1 MPLKIAIVGAGIGG
15 LSAAVALRLAGHHVE
30 VFEKSQF
37 LSELGAALVVAPNGI
52 RVLTALGFSCE
63 NARSNPQSCFELR
76 DGPTFNSVASFD
88 LTERRFD
95 APLHTMQ
102 RADLHGE
109 LHRIATMEV
118 SGLPDIMLHLG
129 RKVLTAEPAA
139 GILHLEDGSSVEA
152 DLIIGADGLHSILKP
167 LVLEGHPQPPLK
179 TGLSAFR
186 FQIPT
191 ESVRDDQD
199 YVSLVAKKGHGP
211 SILADISDENTA
223 VHMVWYDCQN
233 GEYQNFVGIH
243 NTVPGDE
250 YDLVGSMERQ
260 FAHFHPCLMRLVKK
274 APKITKWPLN
284 IHEPITHW
292 TRGKVLLIGD
302 AAHPMLPFSGQG
314 ANQAIEDAG
323 ALKILFEN
331 IHSPED
337 VPSRMALFEK
347 LRRLR
352 VSRVQIMS
360 SVRVGKE
367 AVVLEELRNQ
377 ADPPGSGNLI
387 IYIPEFAAKSEY
399 NVAYSDVP
407 TNFTER
413 LTHDFGY
420 NIFEESIK
428 FLEEHLL
435 GPRTRSP
442 ACSQDHLS
450 TPSEQAVVG

>member
-1 MPLKIAIVGAGIGG
+1 MPLNIAIVGAGIGG
-15 LSAAVALRLAGHHVE
+15 LSAAAALRLAGHHVE

-76 DGPTFNSVASFD
+76 DGPTFDSVASFD
-88 LTERRFD
+88 LTDAERRFD
-95 APLHTMQ
+95 VPLYTMQ

-118 SGLPDIMLHLG
+118 PGLPDIMLHLG

-152 DLIIGADGLHSILKP
+152 DLIIGADGVHSILKP
-167 LVLEGHPQPPLK
+167 LVLKGHPQPPLK

-199 YVSLVAKKGHGP
+199 YVSLVANKGHGP

-250 YDLVGSMERQ
+250 DGSMERQ

-292 TRGKVLLIGD
+292 SRGKVLLIGD
-302 AAHPMLPFSGQG
+302 AAHPVGLKTPFSV
-314 ANQAIEDAG
+314 
-323 ALKILFEN
+323 
-331 IHSPED
+331 D
-337 VPSRMALFEK
+337 V
-347 LRRLR
+347 
-352 VSRVQIMS
+352 
-360 SVRVGKE
+360 
-367 AVVLEELRNQ
+367 
-377 ADPPGSGNLI
+377 
-387 IYIPEFAAKSEY
+387 
-399 NVAYSDVP
+399 VA
-407 TNFTER
+407 
-413 LTHDFGY
+413 
-420 NIFEESIK
+420 
-428 FLEEHLL
+428 
-435 GPRTRSP
+435 
-442 ACSQDHLS
+442 
-450 TPSEQAVVG
+450 

>member
-1 MPLKIAIVGAGIGG
+1 MPLNIAIVGAGIGG
-15 LSAAVALRLAGHHVE
+15 LSAAAALRLAGHHVE

-52 RVLTALGFSCE
+52 RVLTGLGFSCE

-76 DGPTFNSVASFD
+76 DGPTFDSVTSFD
-88 LTERRFD
+88 LTDAERRFD
-95 APLHTMQ
+95 VPLYTMQ

-118 SGLPDIMLHLG
+118 PGLPDIRLHLG
-129 RKVLTAEPAA
+129 RKVLTAKPAA

-152 DLIIGADGLHSILKP
+152 DLIIGADGVHSILKP
-167 LVLEGHPQPPLK
+167 LVLKGHPQPPLK

-191 ESVRDDQD
+191 ESVRDDKD

-223 VHMVWYDCQN
+223 VHMVRYDCQN

-243 NTVPGDE
+243 NTVLGDE
-250 YDLVGSMERQ
+250 DDLVGSMERQ

-292 TRGKVLLIGD
+292 TRGKVFSLAMLLIR
-302 AAHPMLPFSGQG
+302 GQG

-323 ALKILFEN
+323 ALKILFEK

-347 LRRLR
+347 LRKLR

-387 IYIPEFAAKSEY
+387 IYLPEFAAKSEY

-428 FLEEHLL
+428 FFEEHLL
-435 GPRTRSP
+435 GPRARSP
-442 ACSQDHLS
+442 DCSQDHHS
-450 TPSEQAVVG
+450 TPSEHAVVG